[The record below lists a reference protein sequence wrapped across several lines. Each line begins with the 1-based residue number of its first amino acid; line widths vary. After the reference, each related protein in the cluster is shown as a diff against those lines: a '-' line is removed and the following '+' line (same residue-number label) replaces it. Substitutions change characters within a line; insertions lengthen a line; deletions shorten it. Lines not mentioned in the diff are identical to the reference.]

1 MAGAG
6 IAGPRHRARYG
17 STWLQG
23 GPQPGPRSTSPVAPF
38 GRHPGQNSP
47 CTHARLPEPGQN
59 SPGTHAGM
67 LKPVQNSPGT
77 HAGMLKPVQ
86 NSPGT
91 HAGPPQPVQNSPS
104 THAGPPQPVQNS
116 PYTAKIAHFAPFSAC
131 RAKIVTLS
139 AQALAAGRLFSRCG
153 FEQSKLGDLCRAT
166 SGSFAH
172 GALHLHRNHLL
183 GPRKARA
190 GTHTAFM
197 STMSH
202 GDWDALKEISPL
214 LGIAPAGMKYK
225 SPLLA

>member
-1 MAGAG
+1 MRGTAT
-6 IAGPRHRARYG
+6 GPDTAVPGCDEADDLGLAALPQWPLSGSIRDKTHPARMLVCPNRYKTRPAHTPSTPTGTKLARHTRRP
-17 STWLQG
+17 
-23 GPQPGPRSTSPVAPF
+23 PQ
-38 GRHPGQNSP
+38 
-47 CTHARLPEPGQN
+47 PGQN
-59 SPGTHAGM
+59 SPG
-67 LKPVQNSPGT
+67 
-77 HAGMLKPVQ
+77 
-86 NSPGT
+86 
-91 HAGPPQPVQNSPS
+91 

-131 RAKIVTLS
+131 RAKNVTLS

>member
-47 CTHARLPEPGQN
+47 CMQADGCPSVQN
-59 SPGTHAGM
+59 SPSTHASPPQ
-67 LKPVQNSPGT
+67 PVQNSPGT
-77 HAGMLKPVQ
+77 HAGMLK
-86 NSPGT
+86 
-91 HAGPPQPVQNSPS
+91 
-104 THAGPPQPVQNS
+104 PVQNS

-131 RAKIVTLS
+131 RAKNVTLS

-153 FEQSKLGDLCRAT
+153 LEQSKLGDLCRAT
-166 SGSFAH
+166 SGGFAH

-214 LGIAPAGMKYK
+214 LEIAPAGMKYK

>member
-1 MAGAG
+1 MRPTTLASQHFPS
-6 IAGPRHRARYG
+6 GPFRAPSGTKLTLHACWSVRTGTKLARHTRRHAQTGTKLARH
-17 STWLQG
+17 TRRP
-23 GPQPGPRSTSPVAPF
+23 PQ
-38 GRHPGQNSP
+38 
-47 CTHARLPEPGQN
+47 
-59 SPGTHAGM
+59 
-67 LKPVQNSPGT
+67 PVQNSPGT
-77 HAGMLKPVQ
+77 HAG
-86 NSPGT
+86 S
-91 HAGPPQPVQNSPS
+91 
-104 THAGPPQPVQNS
+104 PQPVQNS

-131 RAKIVTLS
+131 RAKNVTLS

-166 SGSFAH
+166 SGGFAH